1 MLTLRKRKS
10 CRQPTFF
17 NSYMHQYKK
26 KGHIAKFCKENESG
40 ETNVIGVN
48 GINTQLT
55 TENIEA
61 IENLE

>member
-1 MLTLRKRKS
+1 
-10 CRQPTFF
+10 
-17 NSYMHQYKK
+17 MHQYKK
-26 KGHIAKFCKENESG
+26 KGHIAKFCKENENG